1 MMTCGRIDARAP
13 PGMTSYRRPAI
24 KGSYGDG
31 RRVRRA
37 DLARIVKSA
46 GSDSGSGAIMSEPA
60 SQVPS
65 AAVVPSGTG
74 TSARRFPRPAFS
86 SLGLSPGKKAR
97 LKRLLYHHGPGGG
110 TLLVLPIDQGL
121 EHGPIDFFDNP
132 ASLDPLYQYELARD
146 GRFSAIALHVGLAEK
161 YFHEFAGDVPLI
173 LKLNG
178 KTTIPSDAQSFSA
191 LTGTVEDA
199 VRLGADAVGYTVY
212 VGSPS
217 QDRDFLQFQEVRA
230 AADRYGMPV
239 IVWAYPRGEAV
250 AKKGGKESLY
260 AIDYAARVALELG
273 ADIVKVNYPVASAKD
288 ADSPPPYNTLHLS
301 PTDAFR
307 KVVES
312 AGRALVLVS
321 GGEKVGDVD
330 LLTKVRSSMDSGA
343 TGIIFGRNLWQ
354 RPRAEALSLT
364 RELHAI
370 FREYEQPPA

>member
-1 MMTCGRIDARAP
+1 MSDSSVRPPGGASANIPAGSAPAP
-13 PGMTSYRRPAI
+13 PRRPPL
-24 KGSYGDG
+24 S
-31 RRVRRA
+31 
-37 DLARIVKSA
+37 
-46 GSDSGSGAIMSEPA
+46 
-60 SQVPS
+60 
-65 AAVVPSGTG
+65 T
-74 TSARRFPRPAFS
+74 
-86 SLGLSPGKKAR
+86 LGLSPGKKTR
-97 LKRLLYHHGPGGG
+97 LRRLLYDHGPGGG

-121 EHGPIDFFDNP
+121 EHGPVDFFANP
-132 ASLDPLYQYELARD
+132 ASLDPRYQYELARD
-146 GRFSAIALHVGLAEK
+146 GNFSAIALHIGLAQK
-161 YFHEFAGDVPLI
+161 YYREFAGDVPLI

-178 KTTIPSDAQSFSA
+178 KTGIPSDAQAFSS

-212 VGSPS
+212 VGSPA
-217 QDRDFLQFQEVRA
+217 QDLDFRQFVDVRRD
-230 AADRYGMPV
+230 ADRYGMPV

-273 ADIVKVNYPVASAKD
+273 ADIVKVNYPVPSEKD

-301 PTDAFR
+301 HVDAFR

-321 GGEKVGDVD
+321 GGEKVGDAE
-330 LLTKVRSSMDSGA
+330 LLDKVRSSMDAGA

-354 RPRAEALSLT
+354 RPRDEALRLT

-370 FREYEQPPA
+370 FAEYAEPAA